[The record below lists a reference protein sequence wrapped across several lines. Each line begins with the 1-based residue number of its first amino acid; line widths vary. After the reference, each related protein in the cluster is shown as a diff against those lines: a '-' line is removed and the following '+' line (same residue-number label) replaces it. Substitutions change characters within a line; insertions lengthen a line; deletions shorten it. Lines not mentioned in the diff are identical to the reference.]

1 MTPLEIFEYKQSWRD
16 DAYRVAV
23 HSDYKM
29 RIEDWIKNQCE
40 VHEWNWEYYT
50 DHYEH
55 TYLFHDNDKALKLI
69 EFYNLL
75 QEDIDE

>member
-50 DHYEH
+50 DH
-55 TYLFHDNDKALKLI
+55 
-69 EFYNLL
+69 
-75 QEDIDE
+75 